1 MGDKR
6 IDMKFLIPFLLF
18 FSHCV
23 LFQKS
28 VKIQPIPFNYQE
40 ISKNYFSP
48 KNDKPFP
55 LTIQRGNNLYNST
68 TKDGKYLFY
77 ATNKEGNFDI
87 WFRDLSSSIVV
98 PVTSHPSQEYKPAI
112 SPNGDKLVFVSEEYD
127 SEGDLILLE
136 LNPKEWVDGSLKGK
150 RFLDQNFQVLTNPE
164 WKNTNRQQKVIDTDP
179 TWMPDGE
186 RIVFSSDRFSPG
198 VQNLILLNINDEN
211 SMIQLTTNGA
221 TSPFVSQDGAKIY
234 YLSYLDSTK
243 GEIYSLN
250 LLSGQNERITKNE
263 FLDFSP
269 SISSDNRFL
278 YYTSIRKDT
287 NQNQVLDERDNSYI
301 VRMDLKTGSEKLLS
315 SGETSV
321 FDTRYSNFN
330 GGSILFSAS
339 FFNSINVYFIPY
351 TGSIPKQDNIIDQYN
366 YALDYEKTNSQS
378 RFFLALDSV
387 ELFFEN
393 DPLYPIFHARI
404 DAERI
409 KFLNKNRNSK
419 LAEILRDDMEK
430 RDFQLDPVSIAYS
443 YSLKTDPNY
452 DSVKDI
458 NELLK
463 KMDSNKEDKSNYQEK
478 AAILHLLVEVLE
490 SRKINFEA
498 KERIIEIQTNYP
510 DYHLIRDIRN
520 RSGHYEFNSDSIEIP
535 NFYKQT
541 ILAYDIKIDTNEKI
555 SPQIKLELKDILLD
569 IEAKVF
575 EKKTSPQVIEH
586 VIKMESDTSNPNNS
600 NLFKTFL
607 IYMKAKALRSMKNL
621 TESSNILDQIIPIPQ
636 NLELDPPGQKS
647 VFEYP
652 EFIKIYNNPSL
663 SYIHLLRYNNAQ
675 DQGNGTLALRNL
687 RIFMEFYDPLL
698 SPELKEEE
706 FSRLFLYW
714 ENKAIEYERIGDLRQ
729 AAVHYYFNNLGMSL
743 AKAKNISV
751 EKFYGNYAVY
761 YQRKMLETIF
771 RYGKEL
777 REQEEAKFLNQ
788 LNILGEGK
796 LDIIGNLSNT
806 ISIIDKVPIPYLDRL
821 KLLGDFKDLQNKDVL
836 HENATALADLYFNYH
851 LEKNRPFLNLAVVY
865 GYAYYLIN
873 RAVINENYLY
883 QNNSM
888 TASKK
893 QQILENL
900 KKAEYELKWILFADP
915 TSPDAYQLLGWM
927 YQYIDIIKTKKNNE
941 DDSTEEE
948 KYSSVYEKFFPEKN
962 FEQNVELY
970 SQILEFLGKDYKNK
984 KILSDLNLNLGNN
997 YFLLSIYPKSNEASS
1012 KVENFGKFILSRS
1025 QFESYQQ
1032 EAVFHYNYGRSSL
1045 YRADYAK
1052 AIEQFQLSLKIYED
1066 KEFYQS
1072 LSTYAQKSKTNSS
1085 DTFLEVKR
1093 KLAILNALIGLCK
1106 MELGEYAE
1114 SIAHFQSAISQNRQ
1128 TRAINELNLWN
1139 SLAIAFQ
1146 KNGRF
1151 KESREIL
1158 DIADREYKDEKS
1170 LLSIFDFSFSKIA
1183 WNFALPDKVRVSG
1196 EGRFPNEFPL
1206 EFKRLLTKSIRINN
1220 YILERDYKKAIELIE
1235 ERESFIQSEKLKNWE
1250 MGILVSQ
1257 QSNATLGQIFY
1268 DSKDFFRAYEKFSK
1282 IEEDLLDSENSSTLR
1297 TVIIRKNYSAFSLAE
1312 NSYNN
1317 EINENILKNN
1327 IKSLLSYREKETR
1340 VCRVTSERELCNL
1353 RFSKD
1358 FQYFDILMG
1367 LNYFYLGSV
1376 YEINKDLIS
1385 SIESFGKS
1393 LSYLKN
1399 PGNLDQ
1405 RFFMLSQDRYTRRE
1419 RIRNFINLSKV
1430 YYKLEDMESV
1440 EENLKLAKEFS
1451 YEFNLDKEGFYSELT
1466 DFEIKL
1472 KKTDSKKSSTITLNN
1487 AQLNLDRIWE
1497 RSIAL
1502 RYQLKDRT
1510 ISDFFDLK
1518 IGFAYLN
1525 KKEKEISL
1533 FRDELRS
1540 TFLHKEVLLASL
1552 EYSELKLDKITK
1564 EVRKNLNTLLSSIH
1578 RYEQKLLQREPIQA
1592 NIIEIKKSERNL
1604 LSSLSELN
1612 SSYPED
1618 AVYYNPFQK
1627 QRTTDLPD
1635 KSRSLRCFQNGSN
1648 FSIWI
1653 RDKQSFKIQT
1663 VEEKDLVSTWYNLIS
1678 NKHSNSSEQDFI
1690 YINPDNC
1697 YTLYNQRISNN
1708 NLFWINQDKQIKK
1721 PQDKEGQEWRWRTSL
1736 SETSNLLSS
1745 NLQFSEKELLGSK
1758 LLDTDLLLASTGS
1771 QNFELP
1777 LFSYNG
1783 NNSLNLRELFTSKS
1797 EITSVVIQSHNPSP
1811 FLIDSLRNISD
1822 LFERKK
1828 AIHIIYSRPLKTD
1841 EKSNFSREQFKSN
1854 GFILGVT
1861 PNFID
1866 SNISLDKFNVKRK
1879 IAIELERARDY
1890 NSSYDIFYEASSYIN
1905 ENLTNE
1911 SLDNKI
1917 DLARIKRK
1925 LFPNLPTD
1933 SFFKP
1938 LIVEYKNN
1946 QSAKDR
1952 ILKVFLRECFSDRSI
1967 RIQRNSCEN
1976 YYQEW
1981 KKESKESATVEFFYK
1996 MYKGEIKNL
2005 DPSLLLAL
2013 QDKQEDPF
2021 ILHMRI
2027 SDLFLENFL
2036 FEESYKFTKLANN
2049 YINSN
2054 REKSIVESR
2063 FLEILYHRA
2072 FLEGRSDFAYKN
2084 IQSNT
2089 TYALGFNRDWE
2100 KFTEKVNSE
2109 AFKKLGDSDS
2119 IYDEYRKRLYNKW
2132 RDWESGKEFEPITLI
2147 PDELYEGGSVISKMT
2162 HLNRSLY
2169 FYLLHESSK
2178 HQLNGDA
2185 NSLMDILINEEEKEG
2200 FINRSFAY
2208 TLYYADQLIRNGDI
2222 AGAQY
2227 YIRNF
2232 EKKYNADKSFHPFLE
2247 KQYIYLNFK
2256 LSLYKDDIAFL
2267 RNTEKFLDEDVKNH
2281 IQFFSKAKK
2290 DGPEQFANVLNSYI
2304 NNISKTKKTFS
2315 LYERKKTEDLLQ
2327 FMFQIS
2333 LESDSSEGFLDVVH
2347 FKDSFNANNEF
2358 LLGRRMLID
2367 DIPKFNLVS
2376 SKLMKFIPDKQ
2387 NLHVISDFMDKTYLV
2402 SVSKGKNSG
2411 RILFPNKIE
2420 IQKSIRQY
2428 NSSSLE
2434 GGEDAR
2440 LRDIIDDKYRN
2451 TIRMQKDSINYL
2463 YLSSYHLKAPLL
2475 QKLDNHNYHIQNLES
2490 LIKNPTTKLSDITWS
2505 KTKIKHF
2512 NESNPETGWYKDL
2525 KNVENWELQGID
2537 DPKGKTVHI
2546 SQEDLTM
2553 NNTPQLVFGGES
2565 LLKIENRK
2573 SIRNSIWTTSSFY
2586 LGREYFLSDLLNH
2599 SLHHLDSI
2607 HKGAGVISIED
2618 QSDFPNSYFLK
2629 ELLSAKPDNMQLRY
2643 RLLEARDNLR
2653 NRYPFDKY
2661 WHGYR
2666 MYTSSFLTEN

>member
-1 MGDKR
+1 LGDQR
-6 IDMKFLIPFLLF
+6 IDMKFFFPILIF

-23 LFQKS
+23 LLQKS

-40 ISKNYFSP
+40 ISKNYFTP

-87 WFRDLSSSIVV
+87 WFRDLNSSIVV
-98 PVTSHPSQEYKPAI
+98 PITNHPSQEYKPSI

-127 SEGDLILLE
+127 SEGDIILLE
-136 LNPKEWVDGSLKGK
+136 LNPKEWVDDSLKGK
-150 RFLDQNFQVLTNPE
+150 RFTNQNFQVLTNPE
-164 WKNTNRQQKVIDTDP
+164 WKNSNRQQKVIDTDP
-179 TWMPDGE
+179 VWMPDGE
-186 RIVFSSDRFSPG
+186 RIIFSSDRFSPG
-198 VQNLILLNINDEN
+198 VQNLILLNTNDEN
-211 SMIQLTTNGA
+211 SMLQLTTNGA
-221 TSPFVSQDGAKIY
+221 TSPFVSQDGSKIY
-234 YLSYLDSTK
+234 YLSYSDSTK
-243 GEIYSLN
+243 GEIYSLDIS
-250 LLSGQNERITKNE
+250 SGASERLTKNE

-278 YYTSIRKDT
+278 YYTSIRKDS
-287 NQNQVLDERDNSYI
+287 NQNQVLDERDFSYI
-301 VRMDLKTGSEKLLS
+301 VRKDMKTGQEKMLS

-321 FDTRYSNFN
+321 FDTRFSNFN

-366 YALDYEKTNSQS
+366 YTLEYKKTNSQS

-393 DPLYPIFHARI
+393 DPLYPIYHARI

-409 KFLNKNRNSK
+409 NFLNKNRKPN
-419 LAEILRDDMEK
+419 LAENLRNEMSS
-430 RDFQLDPVSIAYS
+430 RDLKLDPVSIAFS
-443 YSLKTDPNY
+443 YSLNPSPNY
-452 DSVKDI
+452 DSVKEI
-458 NELLK
+458 QKLLE
-463 KMDSNKEDKSNYQEK
+463 KMDLNIDGQAYYQEK
-478 AAILHLLVEVLE
+478 ASILHLLVEVLE
-490 SRKINFEA
+490 LRQKNFEA
-498 KERIIEIQTNYP
+498 KDKIVEIQTKYP
-510 DYHLIRDIRN
+510 EYHLIRDIRN
-520 RSGHYEFNSDSIEIP
+520 RSGHYEFNTESIEIP

-541 ILAYDIKIDTNEKI
+541 MLAYDVKIDANEKI
-555 SPQIKLELKDILLD
+555 SPQLKIELKDILID

-575 EKKTSPQVIEH
+575 SERTSPQVIEH
-586 VIKMESDTSNPNNS
+586 LAKIESNSSNPINS
-600 NLFKTFL
+600 KVFSAFIVYL
-607 IYMKAKALRSMKNL
+607 KAKALRSMKNL
-621 TESSNILDQIIPIPQ
+621 TESSALLDQIIPIPQ

-652 EFIKIYNNPSL
+652 EFIKFYNNPSF

-771 RYGKEL
+771 KYGKEL

-788 LNILGEGK
+788 LNVLGEGK

-836 HENATALADLYFNYH
+836 HENATGLADLYFNYH

-873 RAVINENYLY
+873 RAVLNENYLY
-883 QNNSM
+883 KNNSM

-927 YQYIDIIKTKKNNE
+927 YQYIDIIKTKKNAENE
-941 DDSTEEE
+941 PTEEE
-948 KYSSVYEKFFPEKN
+948 KYSNVYEKFFPEKN

-1045 YRADYAK
+1045 YRADYVK
-1052 AIEQFQLSLKIYED
+1052 AIEQFQLALKIYED
-1066 KEFYQS
+1066 REFFQS
-1072 LSTYAQKSKTNSS
+1072 LSTISPKNNFNSS
-1085 DTFLEVKR
+1085 NAFLEVKK

-1106 MELGEYAE
+1106 MELGDYDE

-1128 TRAINELNLWN
+1128 THVINDLNLWN

-1158 DIADREYKDEKS
+1158 DLADREYKDEKS
-1170 LLSIFDFSFSKIA
+1170 LLSIFDFSFKRLF
-1183 WNFALPDKVRVSG
+1183 WNFLLPDKVRVSG

-1220 YILERDYKKAIELIE
+1220 YILERDYNKAIELIE
-1235 ERESFIQSEKLKNWE
+1235 ERESFIQSENLKNWE

-1257 QSNATLGQIFY
+1257 QSNATLGQIYY
-1268 DSKDFFRAYEKFSK
+1268 DSKDFKKAYQKFK
-1282 IEEDLLDSENSSTLR
+1282 NFEDEIKDSENSSILR

-1312 NSYNN
+1312 NTYDLENT
-1317 EINENILKNN
+1317 ENILKDN
-1327 IKSLLSYREKETR
+1327 IQSLLAYRESETSL
-1340 VCRVTSERELCNL
+1340 CRSSTERSICNL
-1353 RFSKD
+1353 RFARD
-1358 FQYFDILMG
+1358 FKYFDVLMG
-1367 LNYFYLGSV
+1367 LNYFYLGSI
-1376 YEINKDLIS
+1376 YEIKKDSIA
-1385 SIESFGKS
+1385 SIESFGNS
-1393 LSYLKN
+1393 LRYLKN

-1405 RFFMLSQDRYTRRE
+1405 RFFMLAQDRYTRRE
-1419 RIRNFINLSKV
+1419 RIRNFINLAKV
-1430 YYKLEDMESV
+1430 YYKLDDFQSM

-1451 YEFNLDKEGFYSELT
+1451 FEFNLDKESFYSDLT
-1466 DFEIKL
+1466 DLEIKI
-1472 KKTDSKKSSTITLNN
+1472 KEFKSNKSNFASLATT
-1487 AQLNLDRIWE
+1487 QSNLDRVWD
-1497 RSIAL
+1497 RSIAM
-1502 RYQLKDRT
+1502 RYHLKDRT
-1510 ISDFFDLK
+1510 VLDYFDLK
-1518 IGFAYLN
+1518 IGLTYLN
-1525 KKEKEISL
+1525 KKEKEIPL
-1533 FRDELRS
+1533 LRDELRS

-1552 EYSELKLDKITK
+1552 EYGDLKLDKITK
-1564 EVRKNLNTLLSSIH
+1564 DVRKSLISLLSSIY
-1578 RYEQKLLQREPIQA
+1578 RYEQRLLQREPIQ
-1592 NIIEIKKSERNL
+1592 KNL
-1604 LSSLSELN
+1604 LEIQKLEKKLQASLSELN
-1612 SSYPED
+1612 QIYPED
-1618 AVYYNPFQK
+1618 ALYYNPFQK
-1627 QRTTDLPD
+1627 QNFTIIPE
-1635 KSRSLRCFQNGSN
+1635 KSISFRCFDSGSSY
-1648 FSIWI
+1648 SIWS
-1653 RDKQSFKIQT
+1653 RDSKSIKSLN
-1663 VEEKDLVSTWYNLIS
+1663 VNRNELESTWFNLVT
-1678 NKHSNSSEQDFI
+1678 NNTNSKDYEHI

-1697 YTLYNQRISNN
+1697 YTLFNQGITGNN
-1708 NLFWINQDKQIKK
+1708 VYWINQDKQLEK
-1721 PQDKEGQEWRWRTSL
+1721 PQSKEGQEWRWRTSL
-1736 SETSNLLSS
+1736 TDSSSSKIS
-1745 NLQFSEKELLGSK
+1745 NLQHSDTELLGAK
-1758 LLDTDLLLASTGS
+1758 LLDTDLLFTSS
-1771 QNFELP
+1771 KSESFDLP
-1777 LFSYNG
+1777 LFSYSG
-1783 NNSLNLRELFTSKS
+1783 KNSLNLRELYSSKS
-1797 EITSVVIQSHNPSP
+1797 EITSVVIQSNQFNSS
-1811 FLIDSLRNISD
+1811 FIDTMRNISD
-1822 LFERKK
+1822 LFQRRKN
-1828 AIHIIYSRPLKTD
+1828 IHIIYSKPLKN
-1841 EKSNFSREQFKSN
+1841 EEQGNYSREQFKSQ
-1854 GFILGVT
+1854 GLILGVL
-1861 PNFID
+1861 PNFTD
-1866 SNISLDKFNVKRK
+1866 ANVSLEKYSAKRRK
-1879 IAIELERARDY
+1879 AIELERARDY
-1890 NSSYDIFYEASSYIN
+1890 NSSYDTFYQASSYIN
-1905 ENLTNE
+1905 DSLINE
-1911 SLDNKI
+1911 SLENQI

-1925 LFPNLPTD
+1925 LYPNLDTD
-1933 SFFKP
+1933 IFFKP
-1938 LIVEYKNN
+1938 LLQKNEKN
-1946 QSAKDR
+1946 QSAKSK
-1952 ILKVFLRECFSDRSI
+1952 ILTVFLRECFSDRSI
-1967 RIQRNSCEN
+1967 RSQRNTCEK
-1976 YYQEW
+1976 YYQDW
-1981 KKESKESATVEFFYK
+1981 KVESNDSSNVEFFYK
-1996 MYKGEIKNL
+1996 MFKGEIKNL
-2005 DPSLLLAL
+2005 EPSLLLAL

-2021 ILHMRI
+2021 IQHMRI
-2027 SDLFLENFL
+2027 SDLYLENFL
-2036 FEESYKFTKLANN
+2036 FEESKKFSKLANN
-2049 YINSN
+2049 FAKVN
-2054 REKSIVESR
+2054 REKSIVDSR
-2063 FLEILYHRA
+2063 LLEILYHRG
-2072 FLEGRSDFAYKN
+2072 FLEGRTEFAYQN
-2084 IQSNT
+2084 IESNT
-2089 TYALGFNRDWE
+2089 TYALGFNREWE

-2109 AFKKLGDSDS
+2109 AFRKLGDSDS

-2185 NSLMDILINEEEKEG
+2185 DSLMDILIDEEEKEG
-2200 FINRSFAY
+2200 FLNRSFAY
-2208 TLYYADQLIRNGDI
+2208 SLYYADQLIRNGDI
-2222 AGAQY
+2222 PRAQK

-2232 EKKYNADKSFHPFLE
+2232 EKKYNANKSFHPFLE

-2267 RNTEKFLDEDVKNH
+2267 RNTVQFLDEDVKND
-2281 IQFFSKAKK
+2281 IQYFIKVQKEGA
-2290 DGPEQFANVLNSYI
+2290 DQFANILNSYI
-2304 NNISKTKKTFS
+2304 SSISKSNKSFS
-2315 LYERKKTEDLLQ
+2315 LYNRKRIEDLIQ
-2327 FMFQIS
+2327 YMFQVS
-2333 LESDSSEGFLDVVH
+2333 LDTDSSEGFLDVVH
-2347 FKDSFNANNEF
+2347 FKDIFSANNEY
-2358 LLGRRMLID
+2358 LLGRKMTLTD
-2367 DIPKFNLVS
+2367 VPKFNLVS
-2376 SKLMKFIPDKQ
+2376 ANLMKAIPDKQ
-2387 NLHVISDFMDKTYLV
+2387 NLHVVADFMDKTYLV

-2411 RILFPNKIE
+2411 RILFPNKFE

-2428 NSSSLE
+2428 NISSLE

-2451 TIRMQKDSINYL
+2451 TIRMQKESINYL

-2475 QKLDNHNYHIQNLES
+2475 QKLDNHNYHVQNLES
-2490 LIKNPTTKLSDITWS
+2490 LTKNPYTKLNDITWS
-2505 KTKIKHF
+2505 RTKVKLF
-2512 NESNPETGWYKDL
+2512 NESNQINGWYKDL
-2525 KNVENWELQGID
+2525 KSVENWELLGVD
-2537 DPKGKTVHI
+2537 DQKGTNVQL

-2553 NNTPQLVFGGES
+2553 NQYSQLVFGGES
-2565 LLKIENRK
+2565 LLKISNKK
-2573 SIRNSIWTTSSFY
+2573 STRNSVWITSSFY
-2586 LGREYFLSDLLNH
+2586 LGKEYFMTDLLNY
-2599 SLHHLDSI
+2599 SLFHLDSI

-2618 QSDFPNSYFLK
+2618 QSDFPNSYFIK
-2629 ELLSAKPDNMQLRY
+2629 ELLSPKPDKMQLRY
-2643 RLLEARDNLR
+2643 RLMEARDNLR
-2653 NRYPFDKY
+2653 IRYPFDKY

-2666 MYTSSFLTEN
+2666 MYTSSFISEN